1 MITISSA
8 YAGEIDTA
16 EDLTISEDL
25 SIDNGDAIN
34 LDEELEDNAILTSN
48 EELEDNE
55 IVGEGENSEVTG
67 NNITP
72 SGNSFTDIQNAINS
86 AGEGDNIILNGTYYQ
101 DSYNVISMGND
112 AVFATSIDVNK
123 SVNIIGINDATL
135 QGVKLTDP
143 YFKQFG
149 LMTILANGVVLKNIT
164 FCDGLAIS
172 KDGSLQS
179 NSAGSIF
186 CDDYSFSIDNCR
198 FLNSED
204 TDGDWSAGALKLFD
218 SDCNVSNC
226 YFYNNKGS
234 RGGVFLI
241 EGNSQVKF
249 YNTTFE
255 DNHAST
261 FGGAV
266 CVIDEAK
273 ADFTNCSFISNAAAN
288 GGAIYAESDVSIL
301 NCSFANNTANDG
313 GAIEL
318 AFTTSVKICNSSFE
332 LNNATGCGGA
342 VFARMEY
349 VDPSYARYCEDTSFE
364 NCTFVNNSASYG
376 GAVFARDCINT
387 SFENCSIVNNSASTY
402 GGAIDIDQGSYSV
415 FNCSF
420 ENNSANESAGA
431 FWINATGSVENCS
444 FVNNS
449 ANNLAGG
456 AIWSDANVSIVNC
469 SFEKNTA
476 LWEGAVR
483 MGMGSVINCSFVNNS
498 ATSGHGAIRIDN
510 GSVLDCNFEKNTA
523 GNGSGALYSSGN
535 LIVKNCTFLNN
546 VDMGHGGAL
555 STWGNLTVENSSFIN
570 NSAKNY
576 GRGGAIYAYGSKNII
591 QNCSFV
597 NNSAERGGAI
607 GGGTASVINCT
618 IENSNSLSTG
628 GAIHLD
634 RSTIVNCSFINCSS
648 SSVGGAIYST
658 YYGNIANCSFIN
670 CSSSIAGAIRLNISS
685 IKNCS
690 FENCSAATMGGAL
703 WISCDGNID
712 NSTFVNNDATVSGGA
727 IYINDGV
734 NSYKISNCNFDNN
747 SIINESQGDYRFGGA
762 IYCLGK
768 TCEIINSNFNNNTS
782 PDAGGAIYVSENT
795 TQIDISDCKFNDNFV
810 SNEFSGVNRGG
821 GAICSLSNG
830 LNIYKCN
837 FISNLAEISFGGA
850 VRLINPEN
858 GVFNSSIKRSAF
870 ISNDALDGKAV
881 YTDDGAILQLN
892 SFKFNVGENKNEIVY
907 GLSMDNLTGEYNTFT
922 ESKLNSSIS
931 PTNKTFVFGE
941 AIVIPISSENVNN
954 ITVTILDGNYQ
965 VVFTKD
971 DVVANGEFVVP
982 SLAAGTYTI
991 NYVANVIGDMFNPSY
1006 AGSRLTIDKAKS
1018 SVSGTAVTTYHGKT
1032 FSVKVSSDNATSI
1045 KYVIKNSAGKQVK
1058 SGSISP
1064 GASITGLSFVPG
1076 TYTLTLTTVVDGN
1089 YTSSSASSKITVN
1102 KATGNITA
1110 SALTTYYNSGK
1121 TWSITLKDKTNGKV
1135 LASKK
1140 LTLKVYTGS
1149 KYKTYTVK
1157 TNSKGV
1163 ATFKASTLAPGS
1175 HKVVVSYSNSNY
1187 TTKSLTKTLKI
1198 NKMTLSYKVSKSTQ
1212 KDGAGLHVWVKN
1224 KATGKLINKI
1234 KIKLLV
1240 YTGKK
1245 YKTITLV
1252 SAKYSNKGN
1261 GYTGYAV
1268 KGPVYSVGTHTVK
1281 IMAGDSY
1288 HTGSVKSKLVLKSTV
1303 KKYSKKTIIISKGKR
1318 TIK

>member
-1 MITISSA
+1 MDNKKLLFVSIILMLLMITISSA
-8 YAGEIDTA
+8 SAGELNAD

-34 LDEELEDNAILTSN
+34 LDEELEGNAILTSN

-55 IVGEGENSEVTG
+55 IVGEGENSEATG

-179 NSAGSIF
+179 NSAGSIT
-186 CDDYSFSIDNCR
+186 CDYYSFSIDNCR
-198 FLNSED
+198 FLNNED
-204 TDGDWSAGALKLFD
+204 TDGDWSAGALKLYD

-226 YFYNNKGS
+226 YFYNNRGS

-261 FGGAV
+261 FGGGAV
-266 CVIDEAK
+266 CVIDHAK

-288 GGAIYAESDVSIL
+288 GGAIYAVSDVSIF
-301 NCSFANNTANDG
+301 NCSFVNNTATEG

-318 AFTTSVKICNSSFE
+318 EYTTSVKISNSSFE
-332 LNNATGCGGA
+332 SNNASNHGGA
-342 VFARMEY
+342 IYGNCY
-349 VDPSYARYCEDTSFE
+349 VA
-364 NCTFVNNSASYG
+364 NCTFLSNHASQGGAIYGSGVVNCTFINNSA
-376 GAVFARDCINT
+376 AT
-387 SFENCSIVNNSASTY
+387 
-402 GGAIDIDQGSYSV
+402 GGAIFSLSDS
-415 FNCSF
+415 
-420 ENNSANESAGA
+420 
-431 FWINATGSVENCS
+431 SVENCS

-449 ANNLAGG
+449 VTEAGG
-456 AIWSDANVSIVNC
+456 AVYGENLSVLNCTFENNSASTGGGAIHTAGSSNFKGCNFINNSAGNYGSGAIRSFNAVTVSDCLFANNSALNYGGAIDFNYGTISNSTFENNSAGQHGGAIFAKSNVNAVNC
-469 SFEKNTA
+469 
-476 LWEGAVR
+476 
-483 MGMGSVINCSFVNNS
+483 IFVNNS
-498 ATSGHGAIRIDN
+498 AKFGGAIRSNDTLSLEN
-510 GSVLDCNFEKNTA
+510 SNFT
-523 GNGSGALYSSGN
+523 
-535 LIVKNCTFLNN
+535 NN
-546 VDMGHGGAL
+546 SAQSYGGAIN
-555 STWGNLTVENSSFIN
+555 TNNGNAANCNFIN
-570 NSAKNY
+570 NSANIN
-576 GRGGAIYAYGSKNII
+576 GGVIACNELFTVESSLFECNSANNNGGAICTAACTVND
-591 QNCSFV
+591 CTFV
-597 NNSAERGGAI
+597 NNSAE
-607 GGGTASVINCT
+607 N
-618 IENSNSLSTG
+618 
-628 GAIHLD
+628 
-634 RSTIVNCSFINCSS
+634 
-648 SSVGGAIYST
+648 
-658 YYGNIANCSFIN
+658 
-670 CSSSIAGAIRLNISS
+670 
-685 IKNCS
+685 
-690 FENCSAATMGGAL
+690 
-703 WISCDGNID
+703 
-712 NSTFVNNDATVSGGA
+712 SGGA
-727 IYINDGV
+727 INLEYFYLINKKC
-734 NSYKISNCNFDNN
+734 NISSSEFIDNHA
-747 SIINESQGDYRFGGA
+747 SSHGGA
-762 IYCLGK
+762 ISWANENGTITQCNF
-768 TCEIINSNFNNNTS
+768 TNNSAGDSGGAVYLDNNTNS
-782 PDAGGAIYVSENT
+782 VNITNCDFRNNS
-795 TQIDISDCKFNDNFV
+795 V
-810 SNEFSGVNRGG
+810 SNNYLGANRGG
-821 GAICSLSNG
+821 GAICLIGN
-830 LNIYKCN
+830 NIYIKLCS
-837 FISNLAEISFGGA
+837 FISNLASKSNGGA
-850 VRLINPEN
+850 IFLNTSGLTNNLGGKNILSS
-858 GVFNSSIKRSAF
+858 NSLGANALNNIIEESTF
-870 ISNDALDGKAV
+870 QGNDARTGKAICTEEETIIFFNNFF
-881 YTDDGAILQLN
+881 YTTEDEKTKLVSGMTLDQL
-892 SFKFNVGENKNEIVY
+892 SV
-907 GLSMDNLTGEYNTFT
+907 DNTFT
-922 ESKLNSSIS
+922 NSKLDSSVNSSDLTLTYDESIIVNVS
-931 PTNKTFVFGE
+931 SVNAKGVNVVIYDKDNNEVFAQE
-941 AIVIPISSENVNN
+941 VI
-954 ITVTILDGNYQ
+954 
-965 VVFTKD
+965 
-971 DVVANGEFVVP
+971 ANGQFVVP
-982 SLAAGTYTI
+982 KLAAGNYT
-991 NYVANVIGDMFNPSY
+991 ANFTTVVEEGLYEVDSCKTQI
-1006 AGSRLTIDKAKS
+1006 TILPAKS
-1018 SVSGTAVTTYHGKT
+1018 SVSASAVTSYYGKT
-1032 FSVKVSSDNATSI
+1032 FSIKPSYSNATSI

-1076 TYTLTLTTVVDGN
+1076 TYTLTLTAVVDGN
-1089 YTSSSASSKITVN
+1089 HTSSSASSKITVN

-1198 NKMTLSYKVSKSTQ
+1198 NKMALSYKVSKSTQ

-1252 SAKYSNKGN
+1252 SAKYSSKGN

-1268 KGPVYSVGTHTVK
+1268 KGPVYSIGTHTVK

-1288 HTGSVKSKLVLKSTV
+1288 HTGSAKSSLVLKSTV
-1303 KKYSKKTIIISKGKR
+1303 KKYSKKTITISKGKR